1 MSILK
6 CAQFTRDIVL
16 DSAVSIHNYVW
27 DSLESYFYNKINLIT
42 KEDTLWNVGVGPT
55 GLSLLATGP
64 YVSDATGIDP
74 ALWYSKE
81 LGSSKNIGK
90 YVFLNDKI
98 ENVIE
103 EVKNSGIS
111 PTVVISSD
119 FSGMHNNIS
128 DLIDLGV
135 DKFIITPC
143 GCDSCV
149 EEYHIK
155 DILNSDKLQKMYP
168 QKTYSEVVESLRNEK
183 NQTGMNSAFLDLV
196 DMAEVCNES
205 GYKTMLL
212 KKAERPGKDLNQNYL
227 LIATKGDVDIN
238 SLYSEQTKFSK
249 FVFNLFFSPMDNPCA
264 DK

>member
-6 CAQFTRDIVL
+6 YAQFARDTVL
-16 DSAVSIHNYVW
+16 ESAVSIHNSVW

-90 YVFLNDKI
+90 YVLIKDKI
-98 ENVIE
+98 ENVIDD
-103 EVKNSGIS
+103 VKNSGIS

-155 DILNSDKLQKMYP
+155 DTLKSNKLQEMFP
-168 QKTYSEVVESLRNEK
+168 QKTYSEVVEYLRNEK
-183 NQTGMNSAFLDLV
+183 NQTSMNSAFLDLV
-196 DMAEVCNES
+196 DMAEVFNEAD
-205 GYKTMLL
+205 YNTMLFT
-212 KKAERPGKDLNQNYL
+212 KAERPGKAIDQNYL

-238 SLYSEQTKFSK
+238 RLYAEQTKFDK
-249 FVFNLFFSPMDNPCA
+249 FIFNLFFRPLGNPYA
-264 DK
+264 EK